1 MGFGPGRKEGE
12 LLKEIKHL
20 GKSLRFEFNKAL
32 LIVRLGHGG
41 KVTFLGAD
49 HSHALGES
57 AALDFLENMLTEG
70 AAHIQLLYLCVV
82 YLFTFGYVLHIDR
95 KLFRLR
101 FGYLT
106 HLLLLKV
113 FLKT

>member
-1 MGFGPGRKEGE
+1 MGFGPGREKGE
-12 LLKEIKHL
+12 LLKKVKHL
-20 GKSLRFEFNKAL
+20 GEGLRFEFNKAL

-41 KVTFLGAD
+41 KVTFLGTD
-49 HSHALGES
+49 HTHALGES

-70 AAHIQLLYLCVV
+70 AAHIQLLNLCVV
-82 YLFTFGYVLHIDR
+82 YLFTFSYVLDIDR

-106 HLLLLKV
+106 HLLLLKS